1 MWEAVET
8 SAGEVRM
15 EKAEE
20 KGSKGRSREEMRGE
34 RQEKETEKR
43 EDNGSKE
50 SGRRMGDLG

>member
-8 SAGEVRM
+8 SVEEVRM

-20 KGSKGRSREEMRGE
+20 RGSKGRSREEMRGE

-50 SGRRMGDLG
+50 SGRRMGDLR